1 MRRNLLVIASIL
13 VLVFLAVTTV
23 QAKPFYEGKVIK
35 IIAATKPGGG
45 YDWYARIVAKFM
57 EKYLPGSTFIVKN
70 VPGAGHI
77 IGTNETYLSKPNGL
91 TIGTFNRA
99 VGLPQVVGLKGVK
112 FDFPKLNFLG
122 SPCSETYA
130 YIVNAK
136 MFKNIWDVKNY
147 PKKIR
152 LASTGLGTVSYVNP
166 LMLYQAWDQ
175 DNYTIATGYSGAE
188 MEMALMRGEC
198 DGIWSSVSSRQGIL
212 ESGKARI
219 VLLVGRHK
227 PKGWENV
234 PFIEDVLKD
243 PKDKPIVKL
252 LRGIQLVGRPFAL
265 PPGVPADRLKIL
277 RDAFEKACKDPEAIA
292 IAKKANRPM
301 DFVTWQE
308 AQDWAKG
315 FMELSPNVVDKLK
328 EAFGVKQIV
337 RK

>member
-1 MRRNLLVIASIL
+1 M
-13 VLVFLAVTTV
+13 
-23 QAKPFYEGKVIK
+23 
-35 IIAATKPGGG
+35 
-45 YDWYARIVAKFM
+45 
-57 EKYLPGSTFIVKN
+57 
-70 VPGAGHI
+70 
-77 IGTNETYLSKPNGL
+77 
-91 TIGTFNRA
+91 
-99 VGLPQVVGLKGVK
+99 
-112 FDFPKLNFLG
+112 
-122 SPCSETYA
+122 
-130 YIVNAK
+130 
-136 MFKNIWDVKNY
+136 
-147 PKKIR
+147 
-152 LASTGLGTVSYVNP
+152 
-166 LMLYQAWDQ
+166 
-175 DNYTIATGYSGAE
+175 
-188 MEMALMRGEC
+188 
-198 DGIWSSVSSRQGIL
+198 
-212 ESGKARI
+212 
-219 VLLVGRHK
+219 
-227 PKGWENV
+227 